1 MRFLLVFLFSMFTY
15 AQNSDN
21 NTSWYAY
28 TDQVMGGKTELSA
41 NFEEG
46 VVKLDG
52 EVTTKNNGGF
62 VRLAHRPDEIN
73 KNAKGIKFKA
83 KGNNEAYEVHVTL
96 KGMKMPPWS
105 YLSTSFDVDDQWNEY
120 EILFSDLKK
129 NGMMVASMKPKNIR
143 EISIAG
149 YGRDF
154 NVDLELRDI
163 ELF

>member
-1 MRFLLVFLFSMFTY
+1 MCIRDSV
-15 AQNSDN
+15 
-21 NTSWYAY
+21 Y
-28 TDQVMGGKTELSA
+28 TDQVMGGKSELRA

-46 VVKLDG
+46 IVKLDG

-62 VRLAHRPDEIN
+62 VRLAHRPNEIN

-105 YLSTSFDVDDQWNEY
+105 YLSTSFDVNDQWSEY
-120 EILFSDLKK
+120 QILFSDLKK
-129 NGMMVASMKPKNIR
+129 NGLMAASMKPKNIR

-154 NVDLELRDI
+154 NVDLELKDI

>member
-21 NTSWYAY
+21 NNSWYVY
-28 TDQVMGGKTELSA
+28 TDQVMGGKSELSA

-62 VRLAHRPDEIN
+62 VRLAHRPNEIN

-105 YLSTSFDVDDQWNEY
+105 YLSTSFDVNDQWNEY
-120 EILFSDLKK
+120 QILFSDLKK
-129 NGMMVASMKPKNIR
+129 NGMMAASMKPKNIR

-154 NVDLELRDI
+154 NVDLELKDI

>member
-21 NTSWYAY
+21 NGSWYDY
-28 TDQVMGGKTELSA
+28 TDQVMGGKSKLSA
-41 NFEEG
+41 NFTEG

-62 VRLAHRPDEIN
+62 VRLAHRPNEIN

-105 YLSTSFDVDDQWNEY
+105 YLSTSFDVNDQWNEY
-120 EILFSDLKK
+120 QILFSDLKK
-129 NGMMVASMKPKNIR
+129 NGMMAASMKPKNIR

-154 NVDLELRDI
+154 NVDLELKDI

>member
-15 AQNSDN
+15 AQNSDS
-21 NTSWYAY
+21 NTSWYVY
-28 TDQVMGGKTELSA
+28 TDQVMGGKSELSA

-105 YLSTSFDVDDQWNEY
+105 YLSTSFDVNDQWNEY
-120 EILFSDLKK
+120 QILFSDLKK
-129 NGMMVASMKPKNIR
+129 NGMMAASMKPKNIR

-154 NVDLELRDI
+154 NVDLELKDI

>member
-1 MRFLLVFLFSMFTY
+1 MFTY
-15 AQNSDN
+15 ALNSDN
-21 NTSWYAY
+21 NTSWYVY
-28 TDQVMGGKTELSA
+28 TDQEMGGKSKLSA
-41 NFEEG
+41 SFTEG

-52 EVTTKNNGGF
+52 EVTTKNIGGF

-105 YLSTSFDVDDQWNEY
+105 YLSTSFDVNDQWNEY
-120 EILFSDLKK
+120 QILFSDLKK
-129 NGMMVASMKPKNIR
+129 NGMMAASMKPKNIR

-154 NVDLELRDI
+154 NVDLELKDI

>member
-1 MRFLLVFLFSMFTY
+1 MRFLLVFLFSMFTH

-21 NTSWYAY
+21 NTSWYVY
-28 TDQVMGGKTELSA
+28 TDQVMGGKSELSA

-62 VRLAHRPDEIN
+62 VRLAHRIDEIN

-105 YLSTSFDVDDQWNEY
+105 YLSTSFDVNDQWNEY
-120 EILFSDLKK
+120 QILFSDLKK
-129 NGMMVASMKPKNIR
+129 NGMMAASMKPKNIR

-154 NVDLELRDI
+154 NVDLELKDI

>member
-1 MRFLLVFLFSMFTY
+1 
-15 AQNSDN
+15 
-21 NTSWYAY
+21 
-28 TDQVMGGKTELSA
+28 MGGKSELSA

-105 YLSTSFDVDDQWNEY
+105 YLSKSFDVNDQWNEY
-120 EILFSDLKK
+120 QILFSDLKK
-129 NGMMVASMKPKNIR
+129 NGMMAASMKPKNHQR
-143 EISIAG
+143 
-149 YGRDF
+149 
-154 NVDLELRDI
+154 N
-163 ELF
+163 

>member
-21 NTSWYAY
+21 KASWDVY
-28 TDQVMGGKTELSA
+28 TDQVMGGKSKLSA
-41 NFEEG
+41 SFTEG

-105 YLSTSFDVDDQWNEY
+105 YLSTSFDVNDQWNEY
-120 EILFSDLKK
+120 QILFSDLKK
-129 NGMMVASMKPKNIR
+129 NGMMAASMKPKNIR

-154 NVDLELRDI
+154 NVDLELKDI

>member
-1 MRFLLVFLFSMFTY
+1 MFTY
-15 AQNSDN
+15 AQNSDK
-21 NTSWYAY
+21 NTSWYVY
-28 TDQVMGGKTELSA
+28 TDQVMGGKSELSA

-105 YLSTSFDVDDQWNEY
+105 YLSTSFDVNDQWNEY
-120 EILFSDLKK
+120 QILFSDLKK
-129 NGMMVASMKPKNIR
+129 NGMMAASMKPKNIR

-154 NVDLELRDI
+154 NVDLELKDI

>member
-1 MRFLLVFLFSMFTY
+1 MRFLIVFLFSMFTH

-21 NTSWYAY
+21 NTSWYVY
-28 TDQVMGGKTELSA
+28 TDQVMGGKSELSA
-41 NFEEG
+41 NFDEG

-105 YLSTSFDVDDQWNEY
+105 YLSKSFDVNDQWNEY
-120 EILFSDLKK
+120 QILFSDLKK
-129 NGMMVASMKPKNIR
+129 NGMMAASMKPKNIR

-154 NVDLELRDI
+154 SVDLELKDI

>member
-1 MRFLLVFLFSMFTY
+1 MRFLLVFLFSMLTY

-21 NTSWYAY
+21 NTSWYVY
-28 TDQVMGGKTELSA
+28 TDQVMGGKSELSA

-105 YLSTSFDVDDQWNEY
+105 YLSTSFDVNDQWNEY
-120 EILFSDLKK
+120 QILFSDLKK
-129 NGMMVASMKPKNIR
+129 NGMMAASMKPKNIR

-154 NVDLELRDI
+154 NVDLELKDI

>member
-1 MRFLLVFLFSMFTY
+1 MRFLLVFLFSMFTH

-21 NTSWYAY
+21 NTSWYVY
-28 TDQVMGGKTELSA
+28 TDQVMGGKSELSA

-46 VVKLDG
+46 IVKLDG

-105 YLSTSFDVDDQWNEY
+105 YLSTSFDVNDQWNEY
-120 EILFSDLKK
+120 QILFSDLKK
-129 NGMMVASMKPKNIR
+129 NGMMAASMKPENIR

-154 NVDLELRDI
+154 NVDLELKDI

>member
-21 NTSWYAY
+21 KASWYVY
-28 TDQVMGGKTELSA
+28 TDQVMGGKSKLSA
-41 NFEEG
+41 NFTEG

-52 EVTTKNNGGF
+52 EVTTKNNGGC

-105 YLSTSFDVDDQWNEY
+105 YLSTSFDVNDQWNEY
-120 EILFSDLKK
+120 QILFSDLKK
-129 NGMMVASMKPKNIR
+129 NGMMAASMKPKNIR

-154 NVDLELRDI
+154 NVDLELKDI

>member
-1 MRFLLVFLFSMFTY
+1 MRFLLVFLFSMFTH

-21 NTSWYAY
+21 NTSWYVY
-28 TDQVMGGKTELSA
+28 TDQVMGGKSELSA
-41 NFEEG
+41 NFDEG

-62 VRLAHRPDEIN
+62 VRFAHRPNGIN

-105 YLSTSFDVDDQWNEY
+105 YLSTSFDVNDQWNEY
-120 EILFSDLKK
+120 QILFSDLKK
-129 NGMMVASMKPKNIR
+129 NGMILASMKPKNIR

-154 NVDLELRDI
+154 NVDLELKDI

>member
-1 MRFLLVFLFSMFTY
+1 MRFLLVFLFSMFTC

-21 NTSWYAY
+21 KASWYVY
-28 TDQVMGGKTELSA
+28 TDQVMGGKSKLSA
-41 NFEEG
+41 NFTEG

-105 YLSTSFDVDDQWNEY
+105 YLSTSFDVNDQWNEY
-120 EILFSDLKK
+120 QILFSDLKK
-129 NGMMVASMKPKNIR
+129 NGMMAASMKPKNIR

-154 NVDLELRDI
+154 NVDLELKDI